1 MEHVGTCH
9 VSDGLYSSLRNTILV
24 VSANTTET
32 QSLTKARTMLTEL
45 TGAEYTVVGMEL
57 SDGDTN
63 IGRFRF
69 QTHLAPNC
77 VAGGGG

>member
-9 VSDGLYSSLRNTILV
+9 VSYSLYSSLRNTILV

-63 IGRFRF
+63 IGRFGF
-69 QTHLAPNC
+69 QMHFAPNC
-77 VAGGGG
+77 VTGGGG